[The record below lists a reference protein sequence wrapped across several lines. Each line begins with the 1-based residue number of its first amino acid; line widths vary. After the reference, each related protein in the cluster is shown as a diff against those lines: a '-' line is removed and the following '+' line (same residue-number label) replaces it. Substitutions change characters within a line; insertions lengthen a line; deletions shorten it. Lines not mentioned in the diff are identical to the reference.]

1 MTIILDLQTF
11 SWFARSKAKVVG
23 ETTQCAEGELFGA
36 TTWEEQ
42 NEFVKNSTYHC
53 GSQRGIRICSNGKL
67 GCACPIA

>member
-42 NEFVKNSTYHC
+42 NELVENSAYYC
-53 GSQRGIRICSNGKL
+53 GS
-67 GCACPIA
+67 